1 MTQRRIPWPAIPDLD
16 VPGLVDQRLVGAACT
31 GQHPLFDDRI
41 RGETPESQE
50 ARHHRARAICAGCP
64 IRSNCQEVARQL
76 PTDHRTGIWAGQLWK
91 ETA

>member
-1 MTQRRIPWPAIPDLD
+1 MTKQARFPKIPDLNI
-16 VPGLVDQRLVGAACT
+16 PGLVDQRLTGAACA
-31 GQHPLFDDRI
+31 GHAPLFDAAHP
-41 RGETPESQE
+41 GESTEHQQ